1 MAELPQAG
9 PDMVATLPIAA
20 AGTAETGATA
30 VSAPS
35 SPPPPPKPA
44 PGVISSDT
52 IKPEPA
58 EAATPEPPPLPPSVA
73 PNGAAPA
80 GTSEP
85 NT

>member
-9 PDMVATLPIAA
+9 PDMVAALPVAA

-35 SPPPPPKPA
+35 SPPPPKPA
-44 PGVISSDT
+44 PGVISSDMT
-52 IKPEPA
+52 KPEPA

-73 PNGAAPA
+73 PIGATPA
-80 GTSEP
+80 GTLEP

>member
-9 PDMVATLPIAA
+9 PGMVAALPIAA

-35 SPPPPPKPA
+35 SPPPPKPA

-73 PNGAAPA
+73 PNGVAPSRHLGA
-80 GTSEP
+80 
-85 NT
+85 